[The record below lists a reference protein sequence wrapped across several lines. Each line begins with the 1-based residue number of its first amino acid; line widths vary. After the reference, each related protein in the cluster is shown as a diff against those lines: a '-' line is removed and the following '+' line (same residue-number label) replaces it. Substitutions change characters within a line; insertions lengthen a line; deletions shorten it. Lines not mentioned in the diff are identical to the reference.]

1 MFDNENLNLPSL
13 EWIGLKLSDIE
24 RYLPEKSEE
33 CCSKLSDADKR
44 IAKSLI
50 SKFVSL
56 NEHDLVREVSVY
68 LYRIIYSSDLIIFQT

>member
-24 RYLPEKSEE
+24 RYLPEKGEE

-50 SKFVSL
+50 SKFDSL
-56 NEHDLVREVSVY
+56 NEHDLVREVSGYFFIELFIQV
-68 LYRIIYSSDLIIFQT
+68 I